1 MSTLIQFYTITILGL
16 FLVRNLRKNFDL
28 IFFLTIF
35 YGIFFLKFFRGQSGV
50 KFWIL
55 TGFIG
60 FSKVI
65 IIRYLWSRFFE
76 SLQLFKKF
84 NCQKPSVCPTS
95 PKMAK
100 NTILWKFMKIHEFRW
115 IFTWA
120 RLLFGLYENAYI
132 CK

>member
-1 MSTLIQFYTITILGL
+1 MKNKSFLKIFLGL
-16 FLVRNLRKNFDL
+16 IFEILFEIV
-28 IFFLTIF
+28 IFFWKF
-35 YGIFFLKFFRGQSGV
+35 FRNRFFFLKFFRGQLGV

-55 TGFIG
+55 TGFLG

-76 SLQLFKKF
+76 SLQLFEKF

-95 PKMAK
+95 LEMAK
-100 NTILWKFMKIHEFRW
+100 KMKFYENIWKFMSFDEFSLGPAGFW
-115 IFTWA
+115 PIWEC
-120 RLLFGLYENAYI
+120 LCI